1 MMIMGVVWCGCGVW
15 CCADRES
22 RGAFLLSA
30 SHKSKW
36 ESSVV
41 VFSIFC
47 FVRKAF
53 FFSLIFF
60 ERHEAG
66 LTHSLEFGN
75 RERGLQKT
83 TVPIQT
89 KRKRAPK
96 VFPLESS
103 WDLGTRDTYEIL
115 NPYHTTRRQ
124 VEWPSHVQIEQKFL
138 IHSKEMAAGGSQEGG
153 TKCKDRYFSV
163 SGNAHYL

>member
-1 MMIMGVVWCGCGVW
+1 M
-15 CCADRES
+15 
-22 RGAFLLSA
+22 
-30 SHKSKW
+30 
-36 ESSVV
+36 V

-47 FVRKAF
+47 FVRKA
-53 FFSLIFF
+53 FSLIFF

-75 RERGLQKT
+75 RERCLQKT
-83 TVPIQT
+83 NTSVPIQT

-96 VFPLESS
+96 VFPLECS

-124 VEWPSHVQIEQKFL
+124 VE
-138 IHSKEMAAGGSQEGG
+138 
-153 TKCKDRYFSV
+153 
-163 SGNAHYL
+163 